1 MCRLQDKPE
10 IDWGETLRRRRQSLA
25 LLVFVVD
32 GGETPLIESNAGNTH
47 RYVYRVAKRTI
58 EGGQD
63 LLWLGHAPRV
73 GLCYLR
79 PSSLVPGSW
88 LLDSDSEQGGWH
100 NRPVIG
106 ICIELLFIAPR
117 SRLRSSQ
124 NREIIGNNFACW
136 IDWFAFLGPKPKL
149 QSLFV
154 SVNSDGM
161 CLDCCILILMV
172 VDKGKMEII
181 YFKDLLTSNI

>member
-1 MCRLQDKPE
+1 MEAKPRWSNQMQGTHT
-10 IDWGETLRRRRQSLA
+10 DTCTGWQKGQSKAARICFDLA
-25 LLVFVVD
+25 MPRGLVCVTFVF
-32 GGETPLIESNAGNTH
+32 GP
-47 RYVYRVAKRTI
+47 
-58 EGGQD
+58 
-63 LLWLGHAPRV
+63 
-73 GLCYLR
+73 
-79 PSSLVPGSW
+79 W
-88 LLDSDSEQGGWH
+88 LLDSEQGGWH

-161 CLDCCILILMV
+161 CLDCCILILLV
-172 VDKGKMEII
+172 VDTCQIEIPHREW
-181 YFKDLLTSNI
+181 YFNSFKI